1 MLKKKGKDKKKD
13 KDKDIDKDKDN
24 ESGCF
29 DGIEAKIFEIILIVG
44 FFLGVAALVVNLVL
58 TLWCFKHSLYLFIT
72 EIGLAG
78 LNVVNIILA
87 VILRIWRSNGSV
99 FKSNLSLSKIITII
113 SLVILIINFLGSAG
127 EDVLFYFLTSYLNL
141 FKDFNFNELGR
152 ILQEPDPE
160 PEGDPDDDYEFPE
173 EMYYELILSFMLYGI
188 DDSKKEQKRKNFHKI
203 MKKKLTEEQEY
214 SIIIKFNEKKKLFS
228 LLPWITIN
236 FNALIQ
242 ILMGI
247 VIFILMNRINIKSDF
262 GFPQSKNDKS
272 SNNKML
278 VNPESMISGDEV
290 IYNKKHGKRNSKH
303 KSEKENMNSDQIKI
317 VKMKHKKRR
326 SKKN

>member
-1 MLKKKGKDKKKD
+1 MPKKKGKDKKKD
-13 KDKDIDKDKDN
+13 KDKDKDKDN

-99 FKSNLSLSKIITII
+99 FKSNLSSSKIITII

-141 FKDFNFNELGR
+141 FKDFNFNELQ
-152 ILQEPDPE
+152 QEPDQE
-160 PEGDPDDDYEFPE
+160 PEGDPDDDYEFSE
-173 EMYYELILSFMLYGI
+173 EIYYELILSFMLYYRI

-214 SIIIKFNEKKKLFS
+214 RIIIKFNEKKKLFS

-247 VIFILMNRINIKSDF
+247 VIFNLMNRINIKSDF

-278 VNPESMISGDEV
+278 DNPESMISGDEE
-290 IYNKKHGKRNSKH
+290 IDNKKHGKRNSKH
-303 KSEKENMNSDQIKI
+303 KSEKEDMN
-317 VKMKHKKRR
+317 
-326 SKKN
+326 

>member
-1 MLKKKGKDKKKD
+1 MPKKKGKDEKKN
-13 KDKDIDKDKDN
+13 KDKDN
-24 ESGCF
+24 ESGCC

-99 FKSNLSLSKIITII
+99 FKSNLSSSKIITII

-141 FKDFNFNELGR
+141 FKDINFNELGR
-152 ILQEPDPE
+152 VQEEPDPE
-160 PEGDPDDDYEFPE
+160 PEGDLDGDYEF
-173 EMYYELILSFMLYGI
+173 LIFSGI
-188 DDSKKEQKRKNFHKI
+188 DDPKIEQKRKNFHKI

-214 SIIIKFNEKKKLFS
+214 SIIVKFIEKKKLFS

-278 VNPESMISGDEV
+278 DNPESMISGDEE
-290 IYNKKHGKRNSKH
+290 IDNKKHGKRNSKH
-303 KSEKENMNSDQIKI
+303 KSEKEDMNSDQIKI
-317 VKMKHKKRR
+317 GKKKHKKRR